1 MDNKTAHKIIAV
13 DFDGCLVVNKWP
25 EVGAP
30 IEKNINKLKAE
41 QADVAKVIDFST
53 PSMAALTE
61 VFNNIGKKLI
71 GGNDNA

>member
-1 MDNKTAHKIIAV
+1 M
-13 DFDGCLVVNKWP
+13 P
-25 EVGAP
+25 
-30 IEKNINKLKAE
+30 
-41 QADVAKVIDFST
+41 DFST